1 MGAPSPTKKNTG
13 ASSGGSSKAAKS
25 GGSGLTFQA
34 VVQDLEKTEQLVYGS
49 AFVTLS
55 PSSTPLPVMTPSL
68 VDYVATNSSLAMDEV
83 DTELLKL
90 ASTTD
95 EMTID
100 KDQFVQIMQNSAVG
114 EHPVLETFLSMGNGE
129 VMEASECRTGML
141 VFFSDSLGPM
151 VQGLSEDRWDT
162 IFNEVLIDAGAEVNL
177 EAWTNYCKRVAR
189 IIRMVHLAK
198 PQ

>member
-1 MGAPSPTKKNTG
+1 MG
-13 ASSGGSSKAAKS
+13 
-25 GGSGLTFQA
+25 

-49 AFVTLS
+49 AFVKLS

-68 VDYVATNSSLAMDEV
+68 VDYVATNSSLAM
-83 DTELLKL
+83 
-90 ASTTD
+90 D